1 MADFLQGLIVG
12 NGSEPGEP
20 FNVPPPNANLVTN
33 IAAPHTKFLDAL
45 SQYGA
50 SVPINSFWIVQFDI
64 PYLITE
70 QNLRNLSETFANNDL
85 AKQTLESDK
94 FVKNV
99 GCIFCRS
106 FDFGGEI
113 NTSSVP
119 EMDVRGFRSVPFAG
133 GRNSALF
140 GQLGLTFY
148 ESTVSFIDY
157 IIRPWIILMSYYS
170 TIARNDA
177 VYSNNNITN
186 LKQDITCY
194 LMTRTGI
201 GNTQQQREVNQT
213 NNGSAGL
220 GIANYNNPWGV
231 RKTIVFKNCFPKDM
245 STLDYNQS
253 NNNNL
258 ETARTTFC
266 YTSYELT
273 HTHFA
278 N

>member
-1 MADFLQGLIVG
+1 MANVLQGLIVD

-70 QNLRNLSETFANNDL
+70 QNLRNLSETFTNNDT

-177 VYSNNNITN
+177 ILSNNNITD

-194 LMTRTGI
+194 LMTRTGV
-201 GNTQQQREVNQT
+201 GNTQQQREVNQA

-266 YTSYELT
+266 YTNYELT

>member
-1 MADFLQGLIVG
+1 MADLLQGLIVG
-12 NGSEPGEP
+12 NGSTPGSV

-50 SVPINSFWIVQFDI
+50 SVPINSFWVVQFYI
-64 PYLITE
+64 PHLISE

-85 AKQTLESDK
+85 ARQTLESDK
-94 FVKNV
+94 FVKNI

-106 FDFGGEI
+106 FDFGGEV
-113 NTSSVP
+113 NSSSVP
-119 EMDVRGFRSVPFAG
+119 EMDVRGFRSVPYAG

-140 GQLGLTFY
+140 GSLGLTFY
-148 ESTVSFIDY
+148 ESSVSFIDH

-170 TIARNDA
+170 TIARNNA
-177 VYSNNNITN
+177 VLGNNRISD

-201 GNTQQQREVNQT
+201 GNTQQQRDVNQIL
-213 NNGSAGL
+213 NGNTGS

-245 STLDYNQS
+245 STLDYNQN

-258 ETARTTFC
+258 ETSRTTFC
-266 YTSYELT
+266 YTNYEIEY
-273 HTHFA
+273 THFA